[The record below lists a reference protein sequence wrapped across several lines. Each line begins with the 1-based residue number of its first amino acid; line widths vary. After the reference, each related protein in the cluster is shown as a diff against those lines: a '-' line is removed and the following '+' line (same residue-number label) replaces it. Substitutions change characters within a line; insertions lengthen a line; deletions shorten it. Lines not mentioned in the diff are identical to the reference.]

1 MSSARKYRGGRACE
15 TRESYYEA
23 QPRPRKQILP
33 YGGLAKRGRMRRS
46 GGAIGPVGVRH
57 PVSVVRHS
65 VRGYAIAPLDEHIRF
80 PHRRALFTRDW
91 RCAGPEQRVC
101 MGLYAAGCDGVGLA
115 RGRQLTMIA
124 SGSAGAKPFAMRSLD
139 YRAYMGWGTS
149 GRPSPLPPR
158 RRR

>member
-1 MSSARKYRGGRACE
+1 MRLSLDPENKSFHTGDLPNEVECDGAVAPSAPLSC
-15 TRESYYEA
+15 
-23 QPRPRKQILP
+23 
-33 YGGLAKRGRMRRS
+33 
-46 GGAIGPVGVRH
+46 AIP
-57 PVSVVRHS
+57 SAS
-65 VRGYAIAPLDEHIRF
+65 YAIAPLDEHIRF

-158 RRR
+158 RRRSR